1 MENGAQAEIC
11 GSLEEKRA
19 SHPSLLQD
27 QDVWELQL
35 AVLLPKQ
42 AEFAVV
48 FETEIKVSTNSFN
61 G

>member
-1 MENGAQAEIC
+1 MVRKQKFVGVWRKR
-11 GSLEEKRA
+11 EKRA
-19 SHPSLLQD
+19 SDPSLLQD

-48 FETEIKVSTNSFN
+48 FETEIKMSTNSFN